1 MNTPDD
7 DKMPW
12 TIWIVMAVVYVIM
25 IIAVW
30 IMEE

>member
-1 MNTPDD
+1 MKIPED